1 METTDLPGEYNPA
14 HGGSAVA
21 RRSLFTLVLLITAN
35 GLAAAQTPAQ
45 AGRGGVAPPPEPS
58 PTAPLYRHTGEQYRV
73 YNFPGTGESIPY
85 RLFVPNSWTP
95 DKKMPML
102 VTLRAGNTV
111 DGPYRAG
118 NDLVKQ
124 AAQRGYIVVTP
135 MGYRPLSQP
144 YYGSRYPIARVP
156 PSVPAAGWT
165 PQEDERAEQ
174 DVLYVIDLVTREYN
188 VDTARVYL
196 HGQNP
201 SGSGALHLAAKYP
214 ERFAAV
220 VASSAPIVLDAYPF
234 DRLKGAVA
242 LLVIHGDQDTN
253 NPIEASQKM
262 ATAAKAAGVDTVY
275 ATVPGG
281 THLEAYL
288 TYASQIFDF
297 LGQHHK

>member
-1 METTDLPGEYNPA
+1 MISRLTNGRARAVLIAVLLCSSMAPASAQAPLEPNPA
-14 HGGSAVA
+14 
-21 RRSLFTLVLLITAN
+21 
-35 GLAAAQTPAQ
+35 
-45 AGRGGVAPPPEPS
+45 
-58 PTAPLYRHTGEQYRV
+58 APLYRHTGEQYRV

-85 RLFVPNSWTP
+85 RLFVPTSWTP
-95 DKKMPML
+95 DKKLPML

-135 MGYRPLSQP
+135 MGYRGLSQP
-144 YYGSRYPIARVP
+144 YYGSRYPVARVP
-156 PSVPAAGWT
+156 TPSVPAAGWT

-174 DVLYVIDLVTREYN
+174 DVLNVIGLVTKEYN
-188 VDTARVYL
+188 VDTTRVYV

-214 ERFAAV
+214 DRFAAV
-220 VASSAPIVLDAYPF
+220 VVSSAPIVLGSYPF
-234 DRLKGAVA
+234 DTLKTQKIA
-242 LLVIHGDQDTN
+242 LMVIHGDQDTS

-262 ATAAKAAGVDTVY
+262 AAAAKAAGVDTVY

-288 TYASQIFDF
+288 TYAAQIFDF

>member
-1 METTDLPGEYNPA
+1 MTAQSPVMIALFVIA
-14 HGGSAVA
+14 SAA
-21 RRSLFTLVLLITAN
+21 LT
-35 GLAAAQTPAQ
+35 AAQAPQ
-45 AGRGGVAPPPEPS
+45 GGRGAAPPPPEPN
-58 PTAPLYRHTGEQYRV
+58 PAAPLYRHTGEQYRI

-85 RLFVPNSWTP
+85 RLFVPTSWKP
-95 DKKMPML
+95 EQKLPML

-135 MGYRPLSQP
+135 MGYRGLSQP

-156 PSVPAAGWT
+156 TPSVPAAGWT

-174 DVLYVIDLVTREYN
+174 DVLHVMNLVTKEYN
-188 VDTARVYL
+188 VDTSRVYL

-220 VASSAPIVLDAYPF
+220 VVSSGPIVFDNYPF
-234 DRLKGAVA
+234 DKLKGNVA
-242 LLVIHGDQDTN
+242 LMVIHGDQDTS
-253 NPIEASQKM
+253 NPIEASQRM
-262 ATAAKAAGVDTVY
+262 AAAAKAAGVETVY

-297 LGQHHK
+297 LGQHRK

>member
-1 METTDLPGEYNPA
+1 MRKVLTI
-14 HGGSAVA
+14 VA
-21 RRSLFTLVLLITAN
+21 MVGFVS
-35 GLAAAQTPAQ
+35 AAAGAQAPAQ
-45 AGRGGVAPPPEPS
+45 GGRGGAAAAPEPN
-58 PTAPLYRHTGEQYRV
+58 PNAPLYRATGEQYRI

-85 RLFVPNSWTP
+85 RLFVPTNWTP
-95 DKKMPML
+95 DKKLPML

-135 MGYRPLSQP
+135 MGYRGLSQP
-144 YYGSRYPIARVP
+144 YYGSRYKIARP
-156 PSVPAAGWT
+156 KAAEPAAGWSE
-165 PQEDERAEQ
+165 QEDARAEQ
-174 DVLYVIDLVTREYN
+174 DVLYVMDLVAKEYN
-188 VDTARVYL
+188 VDASRIYL

-201 SGSGALHLAAKYP
+201 SGSGALYLAQKYP

-220 VASSAPIVLDAYPF
+220 VVSSAPIVFDTYPF
-234 DRLKGAVA
+234 DRLKGKVA
-242 LLVIHGDQDTN
+242 LMVVHGDRDTT

-262 ATAAKAAGVDTVY
+262 AEAAKTAGVETVY

-288 TYASQIFDF
+288 THASQIFDF
-297 LGQHHK
+297 LDRQRK

>member
-1 METTDLPGEYNPA
+1 MTAQSKLMMA
-14 HGGSAVA
+14 LLVMASAMA
-21 RRSLFTLVLLITAN
+21 T
-35 GLAAAQTPAQ
+35 AAQAPQ
-45 AGRGGVAPPPEPS
+45 GGRGAAPPPPEPN
-58 PTAPLYRHTGEQYRV
+58 PAAPLYRHTGEQYRI

-85 RLFVPNSWTP
+85 RLFVPTSWTP
-95 DKKMPML
+95 DRKLPML

-135 MGYRPLSQP
+135 MGYRGLSQP

-156 PSVPAAGWT
+156 APSVPAAGWT

-174 DVLYVIDLVTREYN
+174 DVLHVMNLVTKEYN
-188 VDTARVYL
+188 VDTSRVYL

-220 VASSAPIVLDAYPF
+220 VVSSGPIVFDNYPF
-234 DRLKGAVA
+234 DRLKGNVA
-242 LLVIHGDQDTN
+242 LMVIHGDQDTS
-253 NPIEASQKM
+253 NPIEASQRM
-262 ATAAKAAGVDTVY
+262 AAAAKAAGVETVY

-297 LGQHHK
+297 LGQHRRK